1 MRVDRR
7 WFVPFLVLAVSACG
21 HDQPPTAPT
30 PTPATFVRV
39 DIEGPAQ
46 RELGGPGET
55 VQLRAIATFSDGT
68 RPDVTNDAAWSV
80 TDSRVLTV
88 SSRGLVTGVAVGGT
102 IVTASYRERAGV
114 TNVTVGPLGGP
125 LVGVTGVVLDAE
137 SGAPIV
143 GAEIAQSGFEDE
155 TLVLTRTDGNGFFN
169 LGDRRGQVL
178 FWVEQFGYEIA
189 PVRLA
194 NVREPTRLDVRLTPN
209 QGAYVERTVS
219 GRFDPAPPSEASR
232 TTLRINTRAG
242 GVFDAIVRAPTC
254 TGSASVLILASSG
267 GRPRFLGTSGGC
279 SSRLRFVVPAPDIEL
294 TLIGRNVPDWVLT
307 YREPR

>member
-1 MRVDRR
+1 MRFDRR

-21 HDQPPTAPT
+21 SDSPPTAPT

-46 RELGGPGET
+46 RALGGPGET

-114 TNVTVGPLGGP
+114 TNVTVGPTGGP
-125 LVGVTGVVLDAE
+125 FVGVTGVVLDAN
-137 SGAPIV
+137 SGTPVAD
-143 GAEIAQSGFEDE
+143 AEVTESGFEDE
-155 TLVLTRTDGNGFFN
+155 LHVLAQTDGNGFFN
-169 LGDRRGQVL
+169 LGDRRGQVI
-178 FWVEQFGYEIA
+178 FGVARFGYESTS
-189 PVRLA
+189 VRLA
-194 NVREPTRLDVRLTPN
+194 DVREATRVEVRLTPN
-209 QGAYVERTVS
+209 PGPYVERTAS
-219 GRFDPAPPSEASR
+219 GRFPPLTQPNEPSTA
-232 TTLRINTRAG
+232 TLRVTTRAG
-242 GVFDAIVRAPTC
+242 GLFDAMVRASSCAGGP
-254 TGSASVLILASSG
+254 ALRILAASG
-267 GRPRFLGTSGGC
+267 GTEVAGRWGSCTA
-279 SSRLRFVVPAPDIEL
+279 RLRFVVPAPEVEL
-294 TLIGRNVPDWVLT
+294 TLVGINATGWELT